1 MISRWKAA
9 LISSAILAVLSGT
22 PLAGDVIRSITFK
35 GTRVISSSE
44 LQSNTLLRHGAVLTD
59 SLLVMELSRVDS
71 IYFSYGRLA
80 TTVTIDTSLR
90 NDGIDVEIGISEGE
104 QALIKDISIGGS
116 PSIDS
121 TLVMSLLGIRE
132 GGLFD
137 PLQLEISLQKLLK
150 VYNESGYPYAQ
161 VWLTGFEYN
170 DMVNA
175 VDLSI
180 SVFEGEKALLSNVI
194 FEGISRTDSS
204 VALRTSR
211 LRTGSLYREGD
222 VRRARE
228 YLRGAG
234 LFESVGEV
242 TVEMRKR
249 GNVNI
254 VIPVKEIARSNL
266 FQGAFGFSKKDGGDY
281 ILNGSVDLSLRNIAG
296 TGRNASFNWLNDGER
311 YSMLEFKY
319 TEPFLFTLPVH
330 LDAEV
335 GQIVQSM
342 MYVYH
347 TGGFYL
353 RYPVGPNVSIRAGA
367 AVDRNI
373 PDVGELRRSLRQRYR
388 VGVAKESG
396 SPFLYQLH
404 VEGAYKRN
412 YLAGDSTATEGQF
425 LYHVEGSFR
434 VPLFTSQGVSL
445 RAVSQAVL
453 SSTEIPAAERF
464 PLGGARSLRGYR
476 ENQFRGERIAYVNVE
491 YWFGEEGRL
500 FLFDD
505 VGTFYRA
512 GDGWTFKNGLGF
524 GLRSSSPLGV
534 VTLSFGVGDRLSL
547 EGTRIHISL
556 QEIF

>member
-9 LISSAILAVLSGT
+9 LISSATLAVLSGT

-35 GTRVISSSE
+35 DTRVISSSE

-412 YLAGDSTATEGQF
+412 YLAGDSTATEGQL

>member
-9 LISSAILAVLSGT
+9 LISSAILVVLSGT
-22 PLAGDVIRSITFK
+22 PHAGDVVRSITFK
-35 GTRVISSSE
+35 GMRVIPSSE
-44 LQSNTLLRHGAVLTD
+44 LQSNTLLKHGIVLTD

-90 NDGIDVEIGISEGE
+90 SDGIDVEIEISEGA

-121 TLVMSLLGIRE
+121 TLVMSLLGISE

-137 PLQLEISLQKLLK
+137 PLQLEISLQKLLTF
-150 VYNESGYPYAQ
+150 YNESGYPYAQ
-161 VWLTGFEYN
+161 VWLTGFEY
-170 DMVNA
+170 DDAVNT

-194 FEGISRTDSS
+194 FEGINRTDSS

-228 YLRGAG
+228 YLSGAG
-234 LFESVGEV
+234 LFKSVGEV
-242 TVEMRKR
+242 TVEMRKT
-249 GNVNI
+249 GNVDV
-254 VIPVKEIARSNL
+254 VIPVKEIDRSNL

-311 YSMLEFKY
+311 YSTLEFKY

-347 TGGFYL
+347 TGGLYL
-353 RYPVGPNVSIRAGA
+353 RYPIGPNLSIRAGA

-388 VGVAKESG
+388 VGLAKESG
-396 SPFLYQLH
+396 SPFIYQLH

-412 YLAGDSTATEGQF
+412 YLAGDSTATEGQL

-434 VPLFTSQGVSL
+434 VPLFTSQGLSL

-453 SSTEIPAAERF
+453 SSTDIPAAERF

-491 YWFGEEGRL
+491 YWLGEEGRL

-505 VGTFYRA
+505 VGAFYRA